1 MRLSSGLLVACASG
15 AFAHN
20 FKRFTNSST
29 SAFEPSTTLPTSL
42 DTTTAAAPSSTTA
55 PGDSQSVDLGS
66 ATLGRGSSFVTGPN
80 GETIV

>member
-15 AFAHN
+15 AFAQN
-20 FKRFTNSST
+20 FPRFANSST
-29 SAFEPSTTLPTSL
+29 SALESSTTLPTNI
-42 DTTTAAAPSSTTA
+42 DTTTSAAPSSTTA
-55 PGDSQSVDLGS
+55 PGASQSVDLGS